1 LSEALVRHTLDGIRL
16 EDARHAIYDH
26 DLRDGTPISPAA
38 FREFAQ
44 AENNWREGLS
54 ELAGCVRFVASL
66 SKIDGLILMTPD
78 FRLLAF
84 GVEILGASEVEKVSI
99 AENESAT
106 HLREKKA
113 NHFGTRHRSMMRY
126 CCIHSNALGF
136 VVSKHSRTERVRS
149 GSLKTGDL
157 SALREFCGTGEL
169 RLPVGGFRKAGIR
182 VRPKPTSNCLQATR
196 PQMTALP
203 RLMSRS
209 NFGGRKIKSPGSHPG
224 RYRQLVHC
232 LSNVIIAKRN
242 FNFVEW
248 SCGGRRSRT
257 VVAD

>member
-1 LSEALVRHTLDGIRL
+1 MYKGGWFRTGSRCSLGFFFRSKHGGALPITPDTADDLNLKYRLDYDRLSEALVRHTLDGIRL

-149 GSLKTGDL
+149 GSLKTGDCPHC
-157 SALREFCGTGEL
+157 E
-169 RLPVGGFRKAGIR
+169 
-182 VRPKPTSNCLQATR
+182 
-196 PQMTALP
+196 
-203 RLMSRS
+203 
-209 NFGGRKIKSPGSHPG
+209 NFAE
-224 RYRQLVHC
+224 QV
-232 LSNVIIAKRN
+232 N
-242 FNFVEW
+242 
-248 SCGGRRSRT
+248 
-257 VVAD
+257 